1 MRKNRFKTRLI
12 FSRHDMALEERT
24 FEHDGPI
31 RYIGLSA
38 VGPED
43 GSCCAGEGPWG
54 DGPH

>member
-1 MRKNRFKTRLI
+1 
-12 FSRHDMALEERT
+12 MALEERT